1 MSRIVWD
8 AESEKRFETGV
19 DHGVL
24 YVKRPK
30 ASKTFAA
37 STSYKKGEY
46 FIAETQT
53 SGTYAVAK
61 ALKDFTTG
69 SSESSIDTTST
80 SEDRYTI
87 VYTGSYTTDLPTT
100 EPGTPISEMEY
111 TDTSNNTVTPTTFYE
126 TGVAWNGLT
135 SVSKSPSG
143 AEANDIYAD
152 NIKYA
157 SLRSA
162 ETFGATIEAY
172 TYPNEFAQCNGLDE
186 TENGLYLGQQ
196 LRKSFG
202 FCFRTD
208 IGDDTDNG
216 IDVND
221 KYKLH
226 IIYNATASPSEE
238 SFSTINDS
246 PEAITFSWEIST
258 IPVEAGAGYLPTAIL
273 TIDKAKLTT
282 KGLTKLAT
290 LEQVLYG
297 TNGTEPRLPNP
308 KDVIAFFNAN

>member
-61 ALKDFTTG
+61 VLKDFTTG
-69 SSESSIDTTST
+69 STEDNINLSDMAT
-80 SEDRYTI
+80 EDRFSL
-87 VYTGSYTTDLPTT
+87 VYTGSYTTDLPSV
-100 EPGTPISEMEY
+100 EPGTPITELG
-111 TDTSNNTVTPTTFYE
+111 SNVTTFYE

-172 TYPNEFAQCNGLDE
+172 TYPNEFMECNGLAVVE
-186 TENGLYLGQQ
+186 GGLLIGQQ
-196 LRKSFG
+196 IRKSFG

-216 IDVND
+216 IDVGS

-226 IIYNATASPSEE
+226 LVYNATASPSEE

-258 IPVEAGAGYLPTAIL
+258 IPVEAGTGYLPTAIL

>member
-1 MSRIVWD
+1 MARIVWD
-8 AESEKRFETGV
+8 ADSEKRFETGV

-30 ASKTFAA
+30 ATKVFAA

-46 FIAETQT
+46 FIAATET

-69 SSESSIDTTST
+69 SSESSIDTTLT
-80 SEDRYTI
+80 FEDRYVI
-87 VYTGSYTTDLPTT
+87 AYTGSYTTDLPTT
-100 EPGTPISEMEY
+100 ELGTPITELGSG
-111 TDTSNNTVTPTTFYE
+111 VTTFYE
-126 TGVAWNGLT
+126 TGIAWNGLT

-196 LRKSFG
+196 MRKSFG

-208 IGDDTDNG
+208 IGDDSDNG

-258 IPVEAGAGYLPTAIL
+258 IPVEAGTGYLPTAIL
-273 TIDKAKLTT
+273 TIDKSLLTT
-282 KGLTKLAT
+282 KGLSKLAT

-308 KDVIAFFNAN
+308 KDVIDFFKAAA

>member
-1 MSRIVWD
+1 MAKIVWD
-8 AESEKRFETGV
+8 AEGYKRFETGV

-24 YVKRPK
+24 YPK
-30 ASKTFAA
+30 AS
-37 STSYKKGEY
+37 S
-46 FIAETQT
+46 
-53 SGTYAVAK
+53 AVA
-61 ALKDFTTG
+61 LPGNPSLGTTHFT
-69 SSESSIDTTST
+69 
-80 SEDRYTI
+80 
-87 VYTGSYTTDLPTT
+87 
-100 EPGTPISEMEY
+100 
-111 TDTSNNTVTPTTFYE
+111 N
-126 TGVAWNGLT
+126 GVAWNGLT

-172 TYPNEFAQCNGLDE
+172 TYPNEFMECNGLAVVE
-186 TENGLYLGQQ
+186 GGLLIGQQ
-196 LRKSFG
+196 IRKSFG

-216 IDVND
+216 IDVGS

-226 IIYNATASPSEE
+226 LVYNATASPSEE

-258 IPVEAGAGYLPTAIL
+258 IPYTFADDSHLPLACI
-273 TIDKAKLTT
+273 TIDSTKANS
-282 KGLTKLAT
+282 TKLKN
-290 LEQVLYG
+290 LEDILYG
-297 TNGTEPRLPNP
+297 ENGTPMLPEPAE
-308 KDVIAFFNAN
+308 VIAIFS

>member
-1 MSRIVWD
+1 MSRIIWD

-24 YVKRPK
+24 YVKRPRATK
-30 ASKTFAA
+30 VHTANS
-37 STSYKKGEY
+37 SYKKGEY
-46 FIAETQT
+46 FIVNTQT
-53 SGTYAVAK
+53 SNTYAVVV
-61 ALKDFTTG
+61 ALKDFTLSPASINLSDTSTDYKVIYTGTHTG
-69 SSESSIDTTST
+69 S
-80 SEDRYTI
+80 
-87 VYTGSYTTDLPTT
+87 VPTV

-258 IPVEAGAGYLPTAIL
+258 IPVEAGSGYLPTAIL
-273 TIDKAKLTT
+273 TIDKTKLTT
-282 KGLTKLAT
+282 KGKTKLAT

-308 KDVIAFFNAN
+308 KDVIGFFNAAS